1 VVTGTVVTGEVVSS
15 CPWRVFT
22 RSSSTAVT
30 PHRSPGSG
38 PLPST
43 ATKSPPYDE
52 AELERLRS
60 NGINDPEDDPTVRV
74 QAPGAQQPNVFF
86 QQVPEPK
93 AVKNRVHLDL
103 RCDSFEPEMKR
114 LTALGARVVAEHDTF
129 VVLLDPE
136 GNEFCLSRRTAS

>member
-1 VVTGTVVTGEVVSS
+1 MARIHEIVFDCRHPASIARFWAAALDGYEV
-15 CPWRVFT
+15 
-22 RSSSTAVT
+22 A
-30 PHRSPGSG
+30 
-38 PLPST
+38 
-43 ATKSPPYDE
+43 PYDE
-52 AELERLRS
+52 AELERLRG
-60 NGINDPEDDPTVRV
+60 NGINDPANDPTVRV
-74 QAPGAQQPNVFF
+74 QAPGTQQPNVFF